1 MSNQFPLIS
10 VNGVFNGTVSPLDR
24 GFAYGDG
31 IFETCRYQAGA
42 IPLWEFHRHRLT
54 GACQTL
60 MIPLDYSLL
69 EAHLTSVVQRVQ
81 NLGGRDGV
89 IKILVTRGPGG
100 RGYALPEQVSPTIC
114 IIFFDAVPDSP
125 QNIRI
130 RLCRQRLSRNSGLAG
145 LKHLNRLEQ
154 VMARAEWVNEYHEGL
169 MLDDEGSVV
178 EVTAGNVFLVR
189 DKQLITPDLSDAGVA
204 GIMRRIIVERLAPGL
219 KLPVTIK
226 KVSLAE
232 LQAADEVFVCN
243 SIRGIMSVSALDGD
257 FPAQY
262 HRHEVTHSLQ
272 DQLTI
277 LLRDEAAEASC

>member
-42 IPLWEFHRHRLT
+42 IPLWEFHRQRLT

-232 LQAADEVFVCN
+232 LLAADEVFVCN

>member
-24 GFAYGDG
+24 GLAYGDG

-42 IPLWEFHRHRLT
+42 IPLWEFHRQRLT

-232 LQAADEVFVCN
+232 LLAADEVFVCN

>member
-1 MSNQFPLIS
+1 QFPLIS

-42 IPLWEFHRHRLT
+42 IPLWEFHRQRLT

-89 IKILVTRGPGG
+89 IQILVTRGQGG
-100 RGYALPEQVSPTIC
+100 QGYALLEKVSTIYF

-125 QNIRI
+125 QIIRK
-130 RLCRQRLSRNSGLAG
+130 RRYRQRLSRNSGLAV

-154 VMARAEWVNEYHEGL
+154 FMARAEWV
-169 MLDDEGSVV
+169 
-178 EVTAGNVFLVR
+178 
-189 DKQLITPDLSDAGVA
+189 
-204 GIMRRIIVERLAPGL
+204 
-219 KLPVTIK
+219 
-226 KVSLAE
+226 
-232 LQAADEVFVCN
+232 
-243 SIRGIMSVSALDGD
+243 
-257 FPAQY
+257 
-262 HRHEVTHSLQ
+262 
-272 DQLTI
+272 
-277 LLRDEAAEASC
+277 